1 MATLGAQVSP
11 PEPFSF
17 NKPEQWCRWIRRF
30 ERYVVASGLADKG
43 EEAKLNTLIY
53 CMGDEADD
61 ILRSFTYADGES
73 DASYE
78 TVKGKFDNHFIP
90 KRNVIYERALFNSRR
105 QEPGESVDSFIT
117 ALHTLAEHC
126 DHKALREEMIRDRI
140 VVGISNTSLSEKL
153 YS

>member
-61 ILRSFTYADGES
+61 ILRSFTYADGVRV
-73 DASYE
+73 
-78 TVKGKFDNHFIP
+78 TVQQ
-90 KRNVIYERALFNSRR
+90 RNNS
-105 QEPGESVDSFIT
+105 
-117 ALHTLAEHC
+117 LM
-126 DHKALREEMIRDRI
+126 KAGVCCL
-140 VVGISNTSLSEKL
+140 LCA
-153 YS
+153 